1 MDAALDLTIR
11 PVRPAD
17 KERVSEMVREIW
29 DGHDYLPQRFDDWV
43 GDPAASFQAFELDGT
58 VVGVHRLRPIA
69 SGLIFYEGM
78 RVDPALQRQGIGS
91 AMLEAAIEEAGA
103 AGFHEMRLVS
113 ANPHA
118 IRLFGRRGFERR
130 AWLTSWLAGRV
141 EGGDPA
147 RVADPADAGR
157 LAAGVKD
164 DPAYAAYGGVSS
176 YWSAPLDIDEALLRQ
191 LASEGLIRVNG
202 RALAGLSPTRT
213 DRLGVNFVFG
223 SGAALQDLLM
233 ALRFEAD
240 IDGMDGVWLAAP
252 PDHPATGDLQAVGYD
267 FSDDLRFG
275 VFSLRL
281 DR

>member
-1 MDAALDLTIR
+1 
-11 PVRPAD
+11 
-17 KERVSEMVREIW
+17 MVREIW

-103 AGFHEMRLVS
+103 AGFGEMRLVS